1 MRNEPINV
9 WSYLEEYE
17 EKEEDILD
25 IVKNV
30 FNSGKLILGKNV
42 ELFEKEFS
50 NFIGGKYGVGVGN
63 GTDAIKLAL
72 LALGIEKGSEV
83 ITVSNTAVPTV
94 SAIVDAGYKPV
105 FCDVDLDT
113 YNLSIENFESLITKK
128 QKLLLLS
135 TFMVIQQ
142 T

>member
-50 NFIGGKYGVGVGN
+50 NFIGGKYGVGV
-63 GTDAIKLAL
+63 
-72 LALGIEKGSEV
+72 E
-83 ITVSNTAVPTV
+83 TVRTQLN
-94 SAIVDAGYKPV
+94 
-105 FCDVDLDT
+105 
-113 YNLSIENFESLITKK
+113 
-128 QKLLLLS
+128 
-135 TFMVIQQ
+135 
-142 T
+142 

>member
-1 MRNEPINV
+1 MLN
-9 WSYLEEYE
+9 YL
-17 EKEEDILD
+17 K
-25 IVKNV
+25 KN
-30 FNSGKLILGKNV
+30 F
-42 ELFEKEFS
+42 

-113 YNLSIENFESLITKK
+113 YNLSKENFESLITKK
-128 QKLLLLS
+128 TKAVVVVHLYGHPANLVELRKICRERV
-135 TFMVIQQ
+135 FYY
-142 T
+142 

>member
-50 NFIGGKYGVGVGN
+50 NFISGKYGVGVAN

-83 ITVSNTAVPTV
+83 ITVSNTAVLQ
-94 SAIVDAGYKPV
+94 
-105 FCDVDLDT
+105 F
-113 YNLSIENFESLITKK
+113 
-128 QKLLLLS
+128 
-135 TFMVIQQ
+135 QQ
-142 T
+142 